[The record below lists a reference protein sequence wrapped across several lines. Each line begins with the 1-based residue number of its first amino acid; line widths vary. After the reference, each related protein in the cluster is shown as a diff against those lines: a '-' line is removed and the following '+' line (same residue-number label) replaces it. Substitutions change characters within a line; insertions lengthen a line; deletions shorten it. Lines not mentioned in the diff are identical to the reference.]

1 VSKDEP
7 LPIVFYKTSG
17 GDEPVRNWLL
27 SLPGDVRREI
37 GGDVRNV
44 QDGWPLGKPYVDGF
58 GAPWLSEEDTE
69 DSGGRDKACAPA
81 PERGHRIMNRER
93 IGSKLDSMFED
104 LGEIE
109 EVRILTQKKII
120 ARQLEQA
127 RQAGNVSIS
136 EMARRMGT
144 SRMAVHS
151 LLDPAKPTM
160 TIDSVSRAAVALG
173 ARLEMKVV
181 PSRTPARPPS
191 KPRRK
196 AA

>member
-1 VSKDEP
+1 MIKDVS
-7 LPIVFYKTSG
+7 T
-17 GDEPVRNWLL
+17 
-27 SLPGDVRREI
+27 
-37 GGDVRNV
+37 
-44 QDGWPLGKPYVDGF
+44 
-58 GAPWLSEEDTE
+58 
-69 DSGGRDKACAPA
+69 
-81 PERGHRIMNRER
+81 NRAR
-93 IGSKLDSMFED
+93 IGSNLDSMFEE
-104 LGEIE
+104 LGELE
-109 EVRILTQKKII
+109 EVSILTQKKII

-173 ARLEMKVV
+173 AHLEMKVV
-181 PSRTPARPPS
+181 PRKTPSRS

>member
-1 VSKDEP
+1 
-7 LPIVFYKTSG
+7 
-17 GDEPVRNWLL
+17 
-27 SLPGDVRREI
+27 
-37 GGDVRNV
+37 
-44 QDGWPLGKPYVDGF
+44 
-58 GAPWLSEEDTE
+58 
-69 DSGGRDKACAPA
+69 
-81 PERGHRIMNRER
+81 
-93 IGSKLDSMFED
+93 MFEE
-104 LGEIE
+104 LGELE
-109 EVRILTQKKII
+109 EVRILTQKKVI

-181 PSRTPARPPS
+181 PSRTPVRPHS
-191 KPRRK
+191 KPKRK

>member
-1 VSKDEP
+1 M
-7 LPIVFYKTSG
+7 
-17 GDEPVRNWLL
+17 
-27 SLPGDVRREI
+27 
-37 GGDVRNV
+37 
-44 QDGWPLGKPYVDGF
+44 
-58 GAPWLSEEDTE
+58 
-69 DSGGRDKACAPA
+69 
-81 PERGHRIMNRER
+81 MNRER
-93 IGSKLDSMFED
+93 IGSKLDLMFEN
-104 LGEIE
+104 LGELE

-127 RQAGNVSIS
+127 RQAGKISIS

-160 TIDSVSRAAVALG
+160 TIDSVSRAAEALG

-181 PSRTPARPPS
+181 PGRTLVRPHS
-191 KPRRK
+191 KPKRK